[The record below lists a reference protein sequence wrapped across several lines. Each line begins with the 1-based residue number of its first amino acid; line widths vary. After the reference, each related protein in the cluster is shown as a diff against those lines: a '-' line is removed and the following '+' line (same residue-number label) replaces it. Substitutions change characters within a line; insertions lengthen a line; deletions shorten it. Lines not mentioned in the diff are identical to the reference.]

1 MILDRFPALRSFK
14 LIAWVALAVGWVTA
28 LFTRVAMAPAEMP
41 VAPDPAE
48 TVVMT
53 EGEAAPAVPAMPA
66 DGLVIIR
73 HTPSQSAA
81 PATAEPIVRTVTVTR
96 VVQAAPVASSGGS

>member
-28 LFTRVAMAPAEMP
+28 IFARVAMAPAELP
-41 VAPDPAE
+41 VVPEQAP

-53 EGEAAPAVPAMPA
+53 EADAIPGIPALPAN
-66 DGLVIIR
+66 GLVVIR
-73 HTPSQSAA
+73 HTPAER
-81 PATAEPIVRTVTVTR
+81 PTVTAEPIVRTVTVTR
-96 VVQAAPVASSGGS
+96 VVQAPPATTSSGS